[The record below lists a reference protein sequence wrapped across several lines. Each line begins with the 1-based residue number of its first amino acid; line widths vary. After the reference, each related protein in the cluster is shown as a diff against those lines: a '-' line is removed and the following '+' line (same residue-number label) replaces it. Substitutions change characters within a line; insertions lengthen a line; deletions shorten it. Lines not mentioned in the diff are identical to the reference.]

1 MSRKYAVTSPE
12 EAKFLQS
19 YDADKYK
26 KASFTVDVAVY
37 AKDADGL
44 WLLLIERG
52 GFPAKGQLALP
63 GGFLNMDEEL
73 HEAAAREL
81 FEETGVSNIPLV
93 QCYTMGGIGRDPRD
107 RVLTGLY
114 TAVIDK
120 SAVSPKAGDDAKSA
134 FWFRLCRHETAPEF
148 RGGVNAMR
156 HILECS
162 NGSMEIKIDGA
173 AVSGFA
179 PPHQSDI
186 VIHSSENIAFDHD
199 EEIMRSLLMVEPWL

>member
-1 MSRKYAVTSPE
+1 MSRKYTVTSPE

-52 GFPAKGQLALP
+52 GFPARGQLALP
-63 GGFLNMDEEL
+63 
-73 HEAAAREL
+73 AAFSTWTRNCMKRRHGSFSRRRASAASPSCSAIRWAASA
-81 FEETGVSNIPLV
+81 GD
-93 QCYTMGGIGRDPRD
+93 QRD

-134 FWFRLCRHETAPEF
+134 FWFRLCRHEMAPEF

-156 HILECS
+156 HILELS

-186 VIHSSENIAFDHD
+186 VIYSSENIAFDHD
-199 EEIMRSLLMVEPWL
+199 EEIMRSLLMIEPWL